1 MYSYVGIHTSGGVG
15 VGGAFHQLF
24 GGGVQHAMKK
34 WTQQDLRFCKNEE
47 SKRSNNNEK

>member
-1 MYSYVGIHTSGGVG
+1 MWVFTPQVGWGW
-15 VGGAFHQLF
+15 GGAFHQLF
-24 GGGVQHAMKK
+24 GGGGVQHARKK